1 MMIMKKIV
9 KVNNGLVKLE
19 YQGVSNLE
27 ELKVFVNEKADKY
40 RGIVVTQETIKGC
53 EETLEELKP
62 IRTDF
67 KKVRANVNSQMKSLT
82 GTELEKYDS
91 ITKILDEVIKPIET
105 GLEVFAEEK
114 RIAKLEA
121 KKTQFAQHIIAV
133 NAELESLPLPLFYEL
148 PIVTF
153 SDDWANKSE
162 NAITQILLDTAEQIK
177 KDMSAKNDRIDLV
190 KTHCKLLQ
198 QEWGLD
204 GDINWLYLKKEI
216 YEDNWKAKL
225 EEMASHQQEQEFQVK
240 EKERVRIE
248 REEEA
253 KRKEI
258 ERKHLQEMQ
267 VKEKEIEVIKE
278 QVAEVKQVVI
288 PASENK
294 KEFKVRI
301 DCVLSAESFEQI
313 EVFIKSVIITDKIAI
328 KQL

>member
-1 MMIMKKIV
+1 MKV
-9 KVNNGLVKLE
+9 ENGLV
-19 YQGVSNLE
+19 
-27 ELKVFVNEKADKY
+27 ELKFNGVKNLQTIGKMVRETAEKY
-40 RGIVVTQETIKGC
+40 RGIAVTEDTLKGC
-53 EETLEELKP
+53 KETLEEIKP
-62 IRTDF
+62 VRADI
-67 KKVRANVNSQMKSLT
+67 KKVRASVNKELT
-82 GTELEKYDS
+82 ALVKGQLQEIDD
-91 ITKILDEVIKPIET
+91 ITNILTEVIEPIEQ
-105 GLEVFAEEK
+105 GIEHFAEQQ
-114 RIAKLEA
+114 RVAKLEA

-148 PIVTF
+148 SIITF

-177 KDMSAKNDRIDLV
+177 KDISAKNDRIDLI
-190 KTHCKLLQ
+190 KSHCKLLQ
-198 QEWGLD
+198 QEWDLD
-204 GDINWLYLKKEI
+204 GDINWLYLKKEV

-240 EKERVRIE
+240 EKERLRIE

-258 ERKHLQEMQ
+258 EKKHLQEMQ

-288 PASENK
+288 PASDNK

-313 EVFIKSVIITDKIAI
+313 EAFIKSVIITDKIAV